1 MVTFDHTILIVDDEL
16 QIGKLIAA
24 TVKGVPAHSVYA
36 TNGKE
41 ALYKVEKRKT
51 PFSLVISDQRMPE
64 MEGVKLL
71 EHIAD
76 LSPHTVRFL
85 TTGYSDINAVIGA
98 VNKGKIHKY
107 IAKPWQPEQLLEDFK
122 SGLKQFELIVENEM
136 LFRTAKKQNAKL
148 FSFNKALKQT
158 TERQARELAE
168 IDETLKAAI
177 KESRSC
183 QMMPDDDALSSVNM
197 IRQHLADRNI
207 TCSDDVDQLNGL
219 LEAVVIRLFSQF
231 QEIASRKGIEL
242 DIQRVP

>member
-24 TVKGVPAHSVYA
+24 TVKRIPANSVYA
-36 TNGKE
+36 TNGKD

-64 MEGVKLL
+64 MVGATLL

-76 LSPHTVRFL
+76 ISPHTVRFL
-85 TTGYSDINAVIGA
+85 TTGYSDINVVIDA

-107 IAKPWQPEQLLEDFK
+107 IAKPWQPEQLLEDFR
-122 SGLKQFELIVENEM
+122 SGLKQFELTAENEA
-136 LFRTAKKQNAKL
+136 LFQTAKKQNTKL

-158 TERQARELAE
+158 TETQAKELAE
-168 IDETLKAAI
+168 IDGTLKAAI
-177 KESRSC
+177 KESKSY
-183 QMMPDDDALSSVNM
+183 QPMPDDDALSSVNM

-207 TCSDDVDQLNGL
+207 SCSDDVDRLNGL
-219 LEAVVIRLFSQF
+219 LEAVVVRLFSQF

-242 DIQRVP
+242 DIQ